1 MAGDEDLAT
10 AVALIAPLL
19 GAPGGLGKRIAAL
32 ETDLAGQSG
41 ETAAGVVASHGLTAA
56 TFAASLLV
64 REELGKLSDLIHA
77 TGIALALPHLLEAGE
92 VLKTPSL
99 AAGND
104 PGRQYDVETNVRA
117 AEFKFARWTNGGN
130 GGREKDLFKDL
141 VLLTQAP
148 MPLRAEIYVRG
159 PRPARFLAG
168 RASARKQLKRS
179 QAVLA
184 VFDAQVSD
192 PEVTV
197 AAYVAAY
204 AERVRV
210 IDLEEAVPSVFAC
223 GASARS
229 SQPL

>member
-1 MAGDEDLAT
+1 MAQDEDLAA

-19 GAPGGLGKRIAAL
+19 GVPGGLGQRVAAL
-32 ETDLAGQSG
+32 ESDLAGRNR
-41 ETAAGVVASHGLTAA
+41 ETTAAVVAAHGLTPA
-56 TFAASLLV
+56 TFSACLLV

-77 TGIALALPHLLEAGE
+77 TGIALALPHLLESNE

-104 PGRQYDVETNVRA
+104 PGRLYDVETNLRA

-148 MPLRAEIYVRG
+148 LSLRPEIYVRG

-168 RASARKQLKRS
+168 QASARKQLKRS
-179 QAVLA
+179 QPVLA

-192 PEVTV
+192 PEITV
-197 AAYVAAY
+197 AAYASNY
-204 AERVRV
+204 AGRVRV
-210 IDLEEAVPSVFAC
+210 IDLEQAVPSVFA
-223 GASARS
+223 
-229 SQPL
+229 

>member
-1 MAGDEDLAT
+1 MAEDEDLAA

-19 GAPGGLGKRIAAL
+19 GAPGGLGQRIAAL
-32 ETDLAGQSG
+32 EGDLAGKNG
-41 ETAAGVVASHGLTAA
+41 EAAAAVVAAHGLTPAA
-56 TFAASLLV
+56 FSASLVV

-104 PGRQYDVETNVRA
+104 PDRLYDVETNVRA

-141 VLLTQAP
+141 VLLTRAP
-148 MPLRAEIYVRG
+148 RSLRAEIYVRG

-168 RASARKQLKRS
+168 QASARKQLKRS
-179 QAVLA
+179 QTVLA

-192 PEVTV
+192 PGLSV
-197 AAYVAAY
+197 AAYVSAY
-204 AERVRV
+204 AGHVRV
-210 IDLEEAVPSVFAC
+210 IDLEQAVPSVFA
-223 GASARS
+223 
-229 SQPL
+229 

>member
-1 MAGDEDLAT
+1 
-10 AVALIAPLL
+10 VAAA
-19 GAPGGLGKRIAAL
+19 GAPG
-32 ETDLAGQSG
+32 Q
-41 ETAAGVVASHGLTAA
+41 TAAAVVAANGLTRA
-56 TFAASLLV
+56 TFSASLLV

-77 TGIALALPHLLEAGE
+77 TGIALALPHLLKPSE

-104 PGRQYDVETNVRA
+104 PGRLYDVETNLSA

-148 MPLRAEIYVRG
+148 MSLRAEIYVRG

-168 RASARKQLKRS
+168 RASARNQLNRN
-179 QAVLA
+179 QAVRA

-192 PEVTV
+192 PGITV
-197 AAYVAAY
+197 A
-204 AERVRV
+204 
-210 IDLEEAVPSVFAC
+210 
-223 GASARS
+223 G
-229 SQPL
+229 

>member
-1 MAGDEDLAT
+1 MAGDQDLAA

-19 GAPGGLGKRIAAL
+19 GAPGGLGRRIAAL
-32 ETDLAGQSG
+32 EIDLAGKKRD
-41 ETAAGVVASHGLTAA
+41 TAAAIVAAHGLTPA
-56 TFAASLLV
+56 TFSASLLV

-77 TGIALALPHLLEAGE
+77 TGIALALPHLLEPSE

-104 PGRQYDVETNVRA
+104 PGRLYDIETNVRA

-130 GGREKDLFKDL
+130 GGREKDLFNDV
-141 VLLTQAP
+141 VLLAQAP
-148 MPLRAEIYVRG
+148 KSLRAEVYVRG

-184 VFDAQVSD
+184 VFDAQVGD
-192 PEVTV
+192 PEITV
-197 AAYVAAY
+197 AAYVSAY
-204 AERVRV
+204 AGRVRV
-210 IDLEEAVPSVFAC
+210 IDLEQAVPLVFA
-223 GASARS
+223 
-229 SQPL
+229 

>member
-1 MAGDEDLAT
+1 MPEDGDLAT

-19 GAPGGLGKRIAAL
+19 GAPGGLGQRIAAL
-32 ETDLAGQSG
+32 ERDLAGKTG
-41 ETAAGVVASHGLTAA
+41 ETSAAVVAAHGLTPA
-56 TFAASLLV
+56 TFSASLLV

-77 TGIALALPHLLEAGE
+77 TGIALALPHLLEPNE

-104 PGRQYDVETNVRA
+104 PGRLYDVETNLRA
-117 AEFKFARWTNGGN
+117 AELKFARWTNGGN

-148 MPLRAEIYVRG
+148 RSLRAEIFVRG
-159 PRPARFLAG
+159 PRPARFLSG

-184 VFDAQVSD
+184 VFDAQVDD
-192 PEVTV
+192 PEITV
-197 AAYVAAY
+197 AAYVSAY
-204 AERVRV
+204 AGHIKV
-210 IDLEEAVPSVFAC
+210 IDLEQAVPSVFA
-223 GASARS
+223 
-229 SQPL
+229 